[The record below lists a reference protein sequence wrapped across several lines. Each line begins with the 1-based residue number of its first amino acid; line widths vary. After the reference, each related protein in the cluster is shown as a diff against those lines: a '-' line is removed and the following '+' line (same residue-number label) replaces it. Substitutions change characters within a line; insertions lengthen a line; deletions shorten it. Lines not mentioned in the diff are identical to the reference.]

1 MMGEVISRLE
11 KKGLKIVGLKM
22 VHPTRELAA
31 AHYAEHKDKPFF
43 DDLVDYLI
51 SGPVIAM
58 VLQADN
64 CVTIARKLVGKTKPE
79 EADLRQ
85 AHLPSPPCLWEPEGR
100 DCR

>member
-1 MMGEVISRLE
+1 MGEVISRLE

-22 VHPTRELAA
+22 VHPTRELAE

-64 CVTIARKLVGKTKPE
+64 CVTIARKPDGN
-79 EADLRQ
+79 
-85 AHLPSPPCLWEPEGR
+85 
-100 DCR
+100 